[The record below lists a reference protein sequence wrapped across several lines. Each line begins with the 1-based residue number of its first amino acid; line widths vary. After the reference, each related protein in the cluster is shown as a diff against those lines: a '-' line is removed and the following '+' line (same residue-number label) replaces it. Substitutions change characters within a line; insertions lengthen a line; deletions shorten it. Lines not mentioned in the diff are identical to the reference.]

1 VKLRHLLAMLLVL
14 CSGEVEAAKQPPP
27 SDAEMIRAVDSANE
41 VQVKRFLDQ
50 GGNPNARDERG
61 EPALIYALHNE
72 RFETADL
79 LARWPATDV
88 DAENKEGQT
97 ALMVA
102 AYQGRLE
109 LCEALLARG
118 AEVSHSGWTALHF
131 AASSGQLAVA
141 QLLIEHSAYV
151 DALSPNDTTPLMMA
165 ARHKDQPVVDY
176 LLEQGADPT
185 PKNGAGLTAADF
197 ARKAGDEPLAR
208 SLEKAALAF
217 KKDHSAPV
225 VPLKG
230 IVEPLGGSGASTDQS
245 TSAQ

>member
-1 VKLRHLLAMLLVL
+1 MRQLLALLLVL
-14 CSGEVEAAKQPPP
+14 CSALAEAAKPPPP

-41 VQVKRFLDQ
+41 VQVKRYLDQ

-61 EPALIYALHNE
+61 EPALLYALHNE
-72 RFETADL
+72 RFETADV
-79 LARWPATDV
+79 LAHWPATDIE
-88 DAENKEGQT
+88 AENKQGQT

-131 AASSGQLAVA
+131 AASSGQLAVV

-165 ARHKDQPVVDY
+165 ARHKDHPVTDY

-185 PKNGAGLTAADF
+185 PKNGAGLSAADF

-208 SLEKAALAF
+208 SLEKAALAYH
-217 KKDHSAPV
+217 KAHAAPV
-225 VPLKG
+225 VPLTG
-230 IVEPLGGSGASTDQS
+230 VVEPLSGPGAGTDQS

>member
-1 VKLRHLLAMLLVL
+1 MKWRYLLALWLAASSMSAL
-14 CSGEVEAAKQPPP
+14 AAKQPPP
-27 SDAEMIRAVDSANE
+27 SDSEMIRAVDSANE
-41 VQVKRFLDQ
+41 VQVKRYLDQ
-50 GGNPNARDERG
+50 GANPNARDDRG

-72 RFETADL
+72 RFETADV
-79 LARWPATDV
+79 LARWPATDIE
-88 DAENKEGQT
+88 AENKQGQT

-131 AASSGQLAVA
+131 AASSGQLDVV
-141 QLLIEHSAYV
+141 QLLIEHSAYI

-165 ARHKDQPVVDY
+165 ARHKDQPVTDY

-185 PKNGAGLTAADF
+185 PKNGAGLSAADF
-197 ARKAGDEPLAR
+197 ARKAGDEALAR
-208 SLEKAALAF
+208 SLDKAALAYQ
-217 KKDHSAPV
+217 KNHSAPV

-230 IVEPLGGSGASTDQS
+230 IEEPLSGS
-245 TSAQ
+245 SAEPPTGEK